1 MGRPSIKF
9 SEEKRKTIKA
19 MAGYGIPQKDIA
31 RVHGVSEKT
40 LRLHCEHELATGA
53 TEATTK
59 VAETLFG
66 LATGGNVTACIF
78 WMKTRAG
85 WTERTE
91 LTGKGG
97 KDLMPAGKISLE
109 DRADAGKRLA
119 FLLAVAAHEQNKEV
133 AVQVD
138 AGSMESLTPGTR

>member
-109 DRADAGKRLA
+109 DRGFNVSVYCRPMFSSQESKVYHPNVLAGGHWA
-119 FLLAVAAHEQNKEV
+119 KE
-133 AVQVD
+133 
-138 AGSMESLTPGTR
+138 